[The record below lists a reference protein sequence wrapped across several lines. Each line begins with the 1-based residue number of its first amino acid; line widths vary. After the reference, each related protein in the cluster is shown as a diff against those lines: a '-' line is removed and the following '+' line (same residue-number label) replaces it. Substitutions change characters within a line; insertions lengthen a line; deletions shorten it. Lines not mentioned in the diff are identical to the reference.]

1 MKNVI
6 IAFEKIDGMM
16 IDQMRTGMI
25 KPGYKYCSTH
35 MIFDIK
41 INRKFM
47 MKA

>member
-1 MKNVI
+1 MAND
-6 IAFEKIDGMM
+6 KITCDKLDRVMSE
-16 IDQMRTGMI
+16 QMRTRKF